1 MNSIEI
7 IALILCIMTLLK
19 IVLFLFNPGWL
30 TKIVDGMYNHMS
42 FFTISVIVFI
52 LILGT
57 YLVMY
62 IGPVFL
68 MVAGMF
74 GLMTIALVLLMYPKQ
89 YLKLAKVI
97 LNDKKRLIPVFV
109 VWGVLAVLTLWKLF
123 G

>member
-1 MNSIEI
+1 MNSMEI
-7 IALILCIMTLLK
+7 IALVLSIITLLK
-19 IVLFLFNPGWL
+19 ILLFLFNFSWL
-30 TKIVDGMYNHMS
+30 NKIVDKMYKYTT
-42 FFTISVIVFI
+42 FLTVSVGVFI
-52 LILGT
+52 IVLGA

-74 GLMTIALVLLMYPKQ
+74 GMMTIALVLLMYPKQ
-89 YLKLAKVI
+89 YLKFAKAI
-97 LNDKKRLIPVFV
+97 LEEKKRLIPVFV